1 MCCLTG
7 FYWPNWDGDGN
18 DDDDDDDDDADEF
31 IAWISNYLSF

>member
-18 DDDDDDDDDADEF
+18 DNDDDDDDDADEF